1 MNEITSPPSR
11 STTARG
17 GGSLRTK
24 STLFLL
30 LLFAYSIALAG
41 YVLYQKSKLVE
52 QLAVLA
58 EIQEQESALVEADLA
73 AFSAI
78 TELFMIVDPQGRD
91 AVLNRVHVHFTQL
104 QRNYSRLESLYP
116 DRADA
121 FKAMLRLLAETIVR
135 PDTEHLVALRDQLA
149 DNKARL
155 DQLLSQNRARRQ
167 SALNQYL
174 NQSNRVALQSLSLGV
189 CGLVALG
196 IVVAVFFGRLT
207 SDLLRLHRRVDQI
220 VQGYRG
226 APLQA
231 RRNDEVGELIAGV
244 NEMADRLR
252 GREQELEI
260 ERYKQF
266 HLDKMGAIGHL
277 AAGIV
282 HEVGNPVAAILGLA
296 QECKDALNA
305 GDEREAGDVR
315 NTRDELDREQLA
327 ANIDYIAQYA
337 ERLRLISE
345 DLAAFNRPRREPY
358 ELLDINELIANIE
371 NILRYDE
378 RWYGIRLVTDMDQGV
393 SAIRGASDQL
403 SQLIMNLV
411 VNSLESIDPL
421 LPRQGQVVV
430 KTRRCDDG
438 VQVEVRDNGC
448 GISAE
453 EQARVFDAF
462 YTTKDA
468 KGSGLGL
475 LLSSSIVTDHG
486 GYIRLESTPGEGT
499 CVRVFLPY
507 DSRKPVD
514 PRVESA

>member
-1 MNEITSPPSR
+1 MNKIKTVSPA
-11 STTARG
+11 STTSRR

-30 LLFAYSIALAG
+30 LLFGYSIALAG

-91 AVLNRVHVHFTQL
+91 AVLNKVHVHFTQL

-121 FKAMLRLLAETIVR
+121 FKSMLRLLAETIVR
-135 PDTEHLVALRDQLA
+135 PDNEHLVALRDQLA
-149 DNKARL
+149 DNKVRL
-155 DQLLSQNRARRQ
+155 DQLMSQNRERRQ

-174 NQSNRVALQSLSLGV
+174 NQSNRVALQSLLLGV
-189 CGLVALG
+189 CGLVTLG

-207 SDLLRLHRRVDQI
+207 FDLLRLHERVDQI

-226 APLQA
+226 APLKEQ
-231 RRNDEVGELIAGV
+231 RNDEVGELIAGV
-244 NEMADRLR
+244 NKMADRLR
-252 GREQELEI
+252 SREQELEI
-260 ERYKQF
+260 ERHKQF

-277 AAGIV
+277 AAGVV

-296 QECKDALNA
+296 QECKDELSTSN
-305 GDEREAGDVR
+305 
-315 NTRDELDREQLA
+315 ELDREQLT

-345 DLAAFNRPRREPY
+345 DLAALNRPRRDQY
-358 ELLDINELIANIE
+358 ELLNVNDLIAGIE

-378 RWYGIRLVTDMDQGV
+378 RWYGIRLITDMDQGL

-403 SQLIMNLV
+403 TQLIMNLV
-411 VNSLESIDPL
+411 VNGLESIDPQ

-430 KTRRCDDG
+430 KTLRCDDG

-448 GISAE
+448 GISSK

-462 YTTKDA
+462 YTTKDD

-475 LLSSSIVTDHG
+475 LLSSSIVTEHG
-486 GYIRLESTPGEGT
+486 GYIRLESTQGEGT
-499 CVRVFLPY
+499 CVSVFLPH
-507 DSRKPVD
+507 DRRDLTASEAE
-514 PRVESA
+514 RV